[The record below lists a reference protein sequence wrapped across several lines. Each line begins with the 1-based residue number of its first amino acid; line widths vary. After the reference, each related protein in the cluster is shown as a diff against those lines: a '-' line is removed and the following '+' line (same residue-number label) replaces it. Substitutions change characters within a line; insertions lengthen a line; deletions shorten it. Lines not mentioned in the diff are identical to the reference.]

1 MNTPEKNI
9 IEGCERKEDLIG
21 YLYEETSAAERSSFE
36 RHLAGCSSCS
46 EELRAFG
53 RVRDDLS
60 TWQVGFTPQTEF
72 EPPRGKWSVFLELV
86 GMFPFWARGAA
97 LAAAAMI
104 LATFSFGAWQM
115 LTGVENTA
123 STELSSAAVEA
134 MVQEAVAKERF
145 KLMED
150 FKTEMADFKERIN
163 ADNESRLQSVKADQ
177 QARIK
182 TLEAGFQSE
191 LRKLNRQNS
200 SLRSFFA
207 MDDSQ
212 EPWGGTR

>member
-1 MNTPEKNI
+1 MKTPEKNI
-9 IEGCERKEDLIG
+9 IEGCDRKEDLIG
-21 YLYEETSAAERSSFE
+21 YLYEESSAIERSSFE
-36 RHLAGCSSCS
+36 RHLAGCPTCS
-46 EELRAFG
+46 EETHAFG

-72 EPPRGKWSVFLELV
+72 QPPRGKWSVFLELV

-115 LTGVENTA
+115 LSGGGKAPT
-123 STELSSAAVEA
+123 TEISSAAVEA
-134 MVQEAVAKERF
+134 MIQEAVAKERF

-150 FKTEMADFKERIN
+150 FKTEMAGFKERIN
-163 ADNESRLQSVKADQ
+163 AENESRLQSVKADQ
-177 QARIK
+177 EARIK
-182 TLEAGFQSE
+182 TLQAGFQSE
-191 LRKLNRQNS
+191 LRKVNRQNS
-200 SLRSFFA
+200 SIRSFFA

>member
-1 MNTPEKNI
+1 MKTPEKNI
-9 IEGCERKEDLIG
+9 IEGCDRKEDLIG
-21 YLYEETSAAERSSFE
+21 YIYEELSAIERSSFE
-36 RHLAGCSSCS
+36 RHLAGCPTCS
-46 EELRAFG
+46 EETRAFG

-72 EPPRGKWSVFLELV
+72 QPPRGKWSVFFELV
-86 GMFPFWARGAA
+86 GMFPFWARGVA

-115 LTGVENTA
+115 LTGGGKTPT
-123 STELSSAAVEA
+123 TEISSAAVEA
-134 MVQEAVAKERF
+134 MIQEAVAKERF

-150 FKTEMADFKERIN
+150 FKTEMAGLKERIN
-163 ADNESRLQSVKADQ
+163 AENESRLQSVKADQ
-177 QARIK
+177 DARIK
-182 TLEAGFQSE
+182 TLQAGFQSE
-191 LRKLNRQNS
+191 LRKVNRQNS
-200 SLRSFFA
+200 SIRSFFA